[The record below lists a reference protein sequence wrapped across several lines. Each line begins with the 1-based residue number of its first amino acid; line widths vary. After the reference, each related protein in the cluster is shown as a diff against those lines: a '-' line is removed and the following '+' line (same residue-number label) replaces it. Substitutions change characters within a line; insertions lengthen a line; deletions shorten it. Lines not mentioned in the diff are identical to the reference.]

1 MPNYDS
7 GPIGDH
13 DVVSHDA
20 WVAARL
26 TLLRREKEFSKARDE
41 IARLR
46 RALPW
51 EKVEK
56 RYVFDGKSQLIV
68 YHCVRTL

>member
-1 MPNYDS
+1 MSKDDS
-7 GPIGDH
+7 SIKNH
-13 DVVSHDA
+13 QVVSHEE
-20 WVAARL
+20 WLAAHTAFL
-26 TLLRREKEFSKARDE
+26 AKEKEFNRLRDE
-41 IARLR
+41 LSRQR